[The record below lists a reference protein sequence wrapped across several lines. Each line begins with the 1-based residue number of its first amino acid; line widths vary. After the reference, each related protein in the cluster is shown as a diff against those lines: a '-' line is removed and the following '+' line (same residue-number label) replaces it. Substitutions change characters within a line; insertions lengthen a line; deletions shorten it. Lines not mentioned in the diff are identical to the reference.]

1 MCLAPPQPSLSYL
14 LSFIPNMTCLCGLD
28 RDFFDF
34 FFILG
39 RTMQER
45 TFFATW
51 THNITSFLI
60 QLCKG
65 FQWCQWP
72 RMLWLIPVAVT
83 NATDE
88 RTSRLPT
95 EATIMLLLVY
105 LFTYLLRYYHNGYYF
120 NFLFLSILS
129 VICLSLSSS
138 VYLCLS
144 LSPLV

>member
-1 MCLAPPQPSLSYL
+1 
-14 LSFIPNMTCLCGLD
+14 
-28 RDFFDF
+28 
-34 FFILG
+34 
-39 RTMQER
+39 
-45 TFFATW
+45 
-51 THNITSFLI
+51 
-60 QLCKG
+60 
-65 FQWCQWP
+65 
-72 RMLWLIPVAVT
+72 MLWLIPVAVT